1 LQEMNNSQQNKYL
14 PKLKGFVN
22 QPNSWSAYNEH
33 LDILLGAQH
42 RTMEQAKDPVD
53 IYKAQGAVQMIKYL
67 RGLRDQV
74 NASLE
79 SKK

>member
-1 LQEMNNSQQNKYL
+1 MLIEL
-14 PKLKGFVN
+14 
-22 QPNSWSAYNEH
+22 
-33 LDILLGAQH
+33 QH

>member
-1 LQEMNNSQQNKYL
+1 MNNNQNHKYL
-14 PKLKGFVN
+14 HKLKGWVN
-22 QPNSWSAYNEH
+22 QPNSWGAFNEH
-33 LDILLGAQH
+33 LDMLIESQH

>member
-1 LQEMNNSQQNKYL
+1 MNNNQQSKYL
-14 PKLKGFVN
+14 PKLKGLVN
-22 QPNSWSAYNEH
+22 QPNSWNAFNEH
-33 LDILLGAQH
+33 LDMLIELQH

-53 IYKAQGAVQMIKYL
+53 IYKAQGAIQMIKYL
-67 RGLRDQV
+67 KGLRDQV

>member
-1 LQEMNNSQQNKYL
+1 MSNNHNHQQSKYL
-14 PKLKGFVN
+14 PKLKALVN
-22 QPNSWSAYNEH
+22 QPNSWNAFKEH
-33 LDILLGAQH
+33 LDVLLEAQH

-74 NASLE
+74 NSALE
-79 SKK
+79 TKK

>member
-1 LQEMNNSQQNKYL
+1 MLIES
-14 PKLKGFVN
+14 
-22 QPNSWSAYNEH
+22 
-33 LDILLGAQH
+33 QH

-53 IYKAQGAVQMIKYL
+53 IYKAQGAIQMVKYL

>member
-1 LQEMNNSQQNKYL
+1 
-14 PKLKGFVN
+14 
-22 QPNSWSAYNEH
+22 
-33 LDILLGAQH
+33 
-42 RTMEQAKDPVD
+42 MEQATDPID

-67 RGLRDQV
+67 KGLRDQV

>member
-1 LQEMNNSQQNKYL
+1 MSNNQQNKYL
-14 PKLKGFVN
+14 PKLKGLVN
-22 QPNSWSAYNEH
+22 QPNSWGAFNEH
-33 LDILLGAQH
+33 LDMLLESQH

-53 IYKAQGAVQMIKYL
+53 IYKAQGAIQMIKYL

>member
-1 LQEMNNSQQNKYL
+1 
-14 PKLKGFVN
+14 
-22 QPNSWSAYNEH
+22 
-33 LDILLGAQH
+33 
-42 RTMEQAKDPVD
+42 MEQATDPVD
-53 IYKAQGAVQMIKYL
+53 IYKAQGAIQMLKYL

>member
-1 LQEMNNSQQNKYL
+1 MSNNNKQQHQHL
-14 PKLKGFVN
+14 LKLKGFVN
-22 QPNSWSAYNEH
+22 QPNSWGAYNQH
-33 LDILLGAQH
+33 LDMLIEAQH
-42 RTMEQAKDPVD
+42 RTMEQATDPVD

-67 RGLRDQV
+67 KGLRDQV

>member
-1 LQEMNNSQQNKYL
+1 MNNNQNHKYL
-14 PKLKGFVN
+14 PKLKGLVN
-22 QPNSWSAYNEH
+22 QPNSWNAFKEH
-33 LDILLGAQH
+33 LDVLLEAQH

-74 NASLE
+74 NSALE
-79 SKK
+79 TKK